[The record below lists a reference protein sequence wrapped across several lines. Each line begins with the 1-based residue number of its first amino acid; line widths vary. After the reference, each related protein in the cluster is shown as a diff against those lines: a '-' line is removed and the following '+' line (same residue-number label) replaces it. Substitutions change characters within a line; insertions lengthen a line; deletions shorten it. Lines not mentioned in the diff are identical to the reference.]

1 MTIKKLDPSPSM
13 KGKGL
18 DKKSILYLIVIAA
31 AVIICIGVVY
41 YLSRTK
47 IEEEPEEP
55 EKETLI
61 EQQLRELDQL
71 RGEDQPLSEEETQKQ
86 LEELEALR

>member
-18 DKKSILYLIVIAA
+18 DKKSILYLIVITA

-41 YLSRTK
+41 YFSKQPEITVQEPAEK
-47 IEEEPEEP
+47 TMEEIKVYTDYIE
-55 EKETLI
+55 KTVAFI
-61 EQQLRELDQL
+61 
-71 RGEDQPLSEEETQKQ
+71 K
-86 LEELEALR
+86 